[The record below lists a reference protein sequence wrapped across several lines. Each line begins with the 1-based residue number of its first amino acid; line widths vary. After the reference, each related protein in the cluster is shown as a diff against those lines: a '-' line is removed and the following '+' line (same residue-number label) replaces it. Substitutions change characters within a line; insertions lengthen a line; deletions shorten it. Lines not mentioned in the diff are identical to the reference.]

1 MGVCQAIL
9 PFLPMKP
16 ARMCYNPKHMLT
28 LPSDI
33 AFSGMD
39 PHSTFIVGGTVRDL
53 LLGRPALDTDIVVS
67 VDPQVFARRLAKRLS
82 GSLVEIGKSELT
94 IHRVVVGPRIFDVS
108 TLNGKSIE
116 EDLGRRDFTV
126 NAMAV
131 DVATGEIIDC
141 TDGRRDLENGIIRM
155 VAPTVFAA
163 DPVRLVRAYR
173 LSACLQFT
181 IEETTRQAIADNADL
196 IDRSAGER
204 IWSELQKIL
213 SVPSSLPTVEQMHA
227 DGLLPAIFPE
237 LTPLQDCFQ
246 GDHHRWDVLTHSLQA
261 YRHLESLLAEPDI
274 DTWLPTDTGTSHWD
288 VGDIPAP
295 VLKLAMLLHDVGKP
309 RSRQED
315 ASGKV
320 HFYGHGKK
328 SADMVAGITSRL
340 KMSRKDADY
349 IDFIIR
355 SHIRPL
361 HLFIAQGNGRLSA
374 RAKTRFFTHCGRR
387 TPDLLMHC
395 MADILGK
402 GTADERNHQFV
413 DFARRLL
420 AEYLDSYLPRSAQG
434 RLLNGR
440 DLMETFGLPPS
451 PLLGRLLRRI
461 EEAQLSGELDTRE
474 KALELARRLIE
485 KERLN
490 TENDG

>member
-1 MGVCQAIL
+1 MIGE
-9 PFLPMKP
+9 
-16 ARMCYNPKHMLT
+16 RMCYNPKHMLT

-94 IHRVVVGPRIFDVS
+94 IHRVVVGRRIFDVS
-108 TLNGKSIE
+108 ALHGKSIE

-126 NAMAV
+126 NAIAV
-131 DVATGEIIDC
+131 DAATGEFIDC
-141 TDGRRDLENGIIRM
+141 TDGRRDLEAGIIRM
-155 VAPTVFAA
+155 VSPSVFAA

-181 IEETTRQAIADNADL
+181 IEPTTRQAIADNANR

-204 IWSELQKIL
+204 IWSELHKIL
-213 SVPSSLPTVEQMHA
+213 SVTSSLPTIEQMHA
-227 DGLLPAIFPE
+227 DGLLAAIFPE
-237 LTPLQDCFQ
+237 LAPLQDCSQ
-246 GDHHRWDVLTHSLQA
+246 GDHHQWDVFTHSLQA
-261 YRHLESLLAEPDI
+261 YRHLESMLEEPE
-274 DTWLPTDTGTSHWD
+274 TGNWLPADTGTSHWRID
-288 VGDIPAP
+288 DIPAP
-295 VLKLAMLLHDVGKP
+295 VLKLAILLHDVGKP
-309 RSRQED
+309 QARQED

-328 SADMVAGITSRL
+328 SADMVAGVTSRL
-340 KMSRKDADY
+340 KMSRRDADY

-387 TPDLLMHC
+387 TPDLLLHC

-402 GTADERNHQFV
+402 GTADDRNHRFV
-413 DFARRLL
+413 DFARQLL
-420 AEYLDSYLPRSAQG
+420 AEYLHNYLPRSAKR
-434 RLLNGR
+434 RLLSGR
-440 DLMETFGLPPS
+440 DLMDTFGLPSS

-474 KALELARRLIE
+474 KALELAERLVE
-485 KERLN
+485 KERQN
-490 TENDG
+490 TGSAT